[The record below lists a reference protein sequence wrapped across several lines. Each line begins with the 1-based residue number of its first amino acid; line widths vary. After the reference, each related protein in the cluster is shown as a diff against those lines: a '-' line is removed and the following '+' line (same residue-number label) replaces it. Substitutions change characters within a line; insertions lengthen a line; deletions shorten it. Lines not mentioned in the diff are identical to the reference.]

1 MTKERAAGP
10 ERPTSD
16 GSPILLVDDDPD
28 DVALIQR
35 AFRRAKLANPLTV
48 ACDGEEAVAYLS
60 GAGPHA
66 DRTVSPLPVLILL
79 DLKVP
84 RRSGH
89 EVLEWMRTQEGL
101 RRIPVAVLTSSRERS
116 DVDRAY
122 DLGANAYLVKPVDFE
137 ELLRMVK
144 SLHLFWVM
152 LNEPPE
158 VAS

>member
-1 MTKERAAGP
+1 VIEDRGAGR
-10 ERPTSD
+10 ERPASD

-66 DRTVSPLPVLILL
+66 DRTASPLPVLILL

-101 RRIPVAVLTSSRERS
+101 RRIPVAVLTSSRARS

-137 ELLRMVK
+137 ELLRLVK
-144 SLHLFWVM
+144 SLHMFWLM
-152 LNEPPE
+152 MNEPPE

>member
-1 MTKERAAGP
+1 
-10 ERPTSD
+10 
-16 GSPILLVDDDPD
+16 
-28 DVALIQR
+28 
-35 AFRRAKLANPLTV
+35 
-48 ACDGEEAVAYLS
+48 
-60 GAGPHA
+60 
-66 DRTVSPLPVLILL
+66 
-79 DLKVP
+79 
-84 RRSGH
+84 
-89 EVLEWMRTQEGL
+89 MRTQEGL

-144 SLHLFWVM
+144 SLHLFWLM